1 MLEAFSP
8 LHFNIEDV

>member
-8 LHFNIEDV
+8 LRFNIEDF